1 MRSSTVEAGL
11 AQRARIVL
19 LAAQGVPN
27 AEIGR
32 RVGVSRPTVIQ
43 WRNRY
48 EAGGIPALG
57 DLDRSGRPP
66 VIDDVAVVVATIQA
80 PPEALGVTHWSARLL
95 GKHLGISFA
104 SVARIW
110 REWNLQPWRR
120 ETFKF
125 STDPELDAKVRDVVG
140 LYLNPPDKA
149 VVVCIDEKS
158 QIQAL
163 DRTAPILPIRP
174 GLPEKATHDYVRHGT
189 TTLFAA
195 LEVATG
201 KVTDACHPRH
211 THAEFLAFL
220 KQVAKAYP
228 RVPLHVVADN
238 YATHKHPAVQAW
250 LAKHPRVRMHFT
262 PTSGSWLNLVEVFF
276 GIITRQAIRRG
287 TFTSVK
293 DLIAAI
299 ETFID
304 AWNDRC
310 QPFVWTKTAGN
321 RGFVV
326 IAEVKWH
333 RHDHVHVG

>member
-27 AEIGR
+27 AEIAR

-48 EAGGIPALG
+48 EAGGISALG

-66 VIDDVAVVVATIQA
+66 VIDDVAVVVATVQA

-310 QPFVWTKTAGN
+310 QPFVWTKTADE
-321 RGFVV
+321 
-326 IAEVKWH
+326 ILTKAH
-333 RHDHVHVG
+333 RKPTSNTRY

>member
-1 MRSSTVEAGL
+1 M

-48 EAGGIPALG
+48 EAGGISALG

-211 THAEFLAFL
+211 THAEFLTFL

-276 GIITRQAIRRG
+276 GIITRHAIRRG

-310 QPFVWTKTAGN
+310 QPFVWTKTADEILTKAN
-321 RGFVV
+321 R
-326 IAEVKWH
+326 KLTSNT
-333 RHDHVHVG
+333 RH

>member
-1 MRSSTVEAGL
+1 VRSSTVEAGL

-27 AEIGR
+27 AEIAR

-48 EAGGIPALG
+48 EAGGISALG

-66 VIDDVAVVVATIQA
+66 VIDDVAVVVATVQA

-110 REWNLQPWRR
+110 REWNLPPWRR

-140 LYLNPPDKA
+140 LYLNPRDKA

-310 QPFVWTKTAGN
+310 QPFVWTKTADE
-321 RGFVV
+321 
-326 IAEVKWH
+326 ILTKAH
-333 RHDHVHVG
+333 RKPTSNTRH

>member
-27 AEIGR
+27 AEIAR

-48 EAGGIPALG
+48 EAGGISALG

-66 VIDDVAVVVATIQA
+66 VIDDVAVVVATVQA

-163 DRTAPILPIRP
+163 DRTAPILPMRP

-310 QPFVWTKTAGN
+310 QPFVWTKTADEILTKAN
-321 RGFVV
+321 RKVTSNT
-326 IAEVKWH
+326 
-333 RHDHVHVG
+333 RH

>member
-27 AEIGR
+27 AEIAR

-48 EAGGIPALG
+48 EAGGISALG

-66 VIDDVAVVVATIQA
+66 VIDDVAVVVATVQA

-220 KQVAKAYP
+220 NQVAKAYP

-310 QPFVWTKTAGN
+310 QPFVWTKTADEILTKAN
-321 RGFVV
+321 RKVTSNT
-326 IAEVKWH
+326 
-333 RHDHVHVG
+333 RH

>member
-27 AEIGR
+27 AEIAR

-48 EAGGIPALG
+48 EAGGISALG

-66 VIDDVAVVVATIQA
+66 VIDDVAVVVATVQA

-310 QPFVWTKTAGN
+310 QPFVWTKTADDILTKAN
-321 RGFVV
+321 R
-326 IAEVKWH
+326 KKTSNT
-333 RHDHVHVG
+333 RH